1 MKTSKDIK
9 KKESAISEEDKKN
22 LETAI
27 EDIKLILEKS
37 KIDEELLRK
46 LTNINATLSILKE
59 NYTWRILRA
68 LKQNHMLD

>member
-9 KKESAISEEDKKN
+9 KKESAISEEDKKT

-27 EDIKLILEKS
+27 EDIKFIIEKS
-37 KIDEELLRK
+37 KVDEELLRK
-46 LTNINATLSILKE
+46 LNNVSATLSILKE
-59 NYTWRILRA
+59 SYTWRILRA

>member
-9 KKESAISEEDKKN
+9 KKESAICEEDRKN
-22 LETAI
+22 LETVI
-27 EDIKLILEKS
+27 EDIKFILEKP

-46 LTNINATLSILKE
+46 LTNINSTLSILKE

>member
-9 KKESAISEEDKKN
+9 KKESALSEEDKKN
-22 LETAI
+22 LQTVI
-27 EDIKLILEKS
+27 EDIKFILDKA

-46 LTNINATLSILKE
+46 LTNINSTLSILKE
-59 NYTWRILRA
+59 NYTWRIFRA

>member
-9 KKESAISEEDKKN
+9 KKESAISEEDRKN
-22 LETAI
+22 LETTI
-27 EDIKLILEKS
+27 QDIKFILEKP

-46 LTNINATLSILKE
+46 LTNISTTLSIMKE
-59 NYTWRILRA
+59 SYTWRILRA

>member
-9 KKESAISEEDKKN
+9 KKESALSEEEKKY
-22 LETAI
+22 LQSAI
-27 EDIKLILEKS
+27 EDLKEIIAKS
-37 KIDEELLRK
+37 KVDEELVRK
-46 LTNINATLSILKE
+46 FSNIVSTLTSLKE

>member
-37 KIDEELLRK
+37 KIDEELLRR

>member
-22 LETAI
+22 LETVI

-37 KIDEELLRK
+37 KVDEELLRK

>member
-9 KKESAISEEDKKN
+9 KKESAISEEDKKT
-22 LETAI
+22 LQTI
-27 EDIKLILEKS
+27 MEDIKFIVEKT
-37 KIDEELLRK
+37 KLDEELLRK
-46 LTNINATLSILKE
+46 LTNISSTLSVLKE

>member
-9 KKESAISEEDKKN
+9 KKESALSEEEKKY
-22 LETAI
+22 LQSAI
-27 EDIKLILEKS
+27 EDLKEIIAKS
-37 KIDEELLRK
+37 KVDEELLRK
-46 LTNINATLSILKE
+46 FSNIVSTLTSLKE

>member
-22 LETAI
+22 LETVI
-27 EDIKLILEKS
+27 EEIKLILEKS
-37 KIDEELLRK
+37 KVDEELLRK

>member
-9 KKESAISEEDKKN
+9 KKESAISEEDRKT
-22 LETAI
+22 LETTI
-27 EDIKLILEKS
+27 QDIKFILEKP

-46 LTNINATLSILKE
+46 LTNISTTLSVMKE
-59 NYTWRILRA
+59 SYTWRILRA